1 MRIVGIRNKSASS
14 KNVFFFSVESSDMN
28 ELKEARDKVKE
39 LLGCEYVD
47 KWHD

>member
-1 MRIVGIRNKSASS
+1 MKIIGIRNKSASS
-14 KNVFFFSVESSDMN
+14 ENTFFFSIESTNMK
-28 ELKEARDKVKE
+28 ELKEARDKVKD